1 LFDSTPKMQATI
13 LVLCALVAC
22 ALAGRGGGGGFK
34 FPQSC
39 KDAHEATKTC
49 IETNVQA
56 KGVNIKVEDVKKCF
70 ATCPRGK
77 GEGKGEGKGWGKGD
91 HPKSKDGSS
100 PNEGNWAQFKEVF
113 KAMRE
118 CMSGKLGDKM
128 ETCVSGKITYAVAA
142 PKESKGDDGPGG
154 PGGPGGWKHG
164 KGGPRGKHGKGDR
177 GGNPLKTLKD
187 KVAKCGAE
195 TETCVKAAM
204 GEWYD
209 KIDELSQIMCDA
221 STACPRNAD
230 QCKTDL
236 KAGKAAH
243 CACKEQLKPDFEQ
256 AKTDCTTDENRDA
269 IERMSQRAGKGK
281 GKGEHKDRCADDD
294 DDDEKERKNP
304 FCDA

>member
-1 LFDSTPKMQATI
+1 
-13 LVLCALVAC
+13 VVAC

-39 KDAHEATKTC
+39 KDAHETTKSC
-49 IETNVQA
+49 VETNAKA
-56 KGVNIKVEDVKKCF
+56 KGVDIKVEDVKKCF

-77 GEGKGEGKGWGKGD
+77 GEGKGEGRGKGEGKGEGRGKGD
-91 HPKSKDGSS
+91 RPKSKDGSS
-100 PNEGNWAQFKEVF
+100 PNGGNWAQFKEIF
-113 KAMRE
+113 KTMRE

-128 ETCVSGKITYAVAA
+128 ETCISGKITYAVAA
-142 PKESKGDDGPGG
+142 PKESKGGEHGPGG
-154 PGGPGGWKHG
+154 RGGR
-164 KGGPRGKHGKGDR
+164 RGKHGKGGR
-177 GGNPLKTLKD
+177 GGHGGNPLKTLKD

-204 GEWYD
+204 GAWYD
-209 KIDELSQIMCDA
+209 KIDELSQIMCEV
-221 STACPRNAD
+221 SKACPRNAD

-236 KAGKAAH
+236 KAGKAAR
-243 CACKEQLKPDFEQ
+243 CACKEQLKPDFDQ
-256 AKTDCTTDENRDA
+256 AKTDCTTDANREA

-281 GKGEHKDRCADDD
+281 GKGEHKDRCDDDDDDDDND